1 MEIIAEIGQNH
12 NGDIKLAKELIYA
25 AKENGADVAK
35 FQIFNAKRLFS
46 KQNNPWYQDNIKA
59 ELKIKDIVELNNIC
73 KKVNIE
79 FMASVFDSKF
89 LKLTEEIEM
98 KRYKIASRSI
108 HDKKLVKKILS
119 LQKPTIISLGFW
131 NKKKLPFNR
140 NENQISYLY
149 CVSKYP
155 TRAKDLSL
163 SKKLFRDLDGFS
175 DHTIGIKSTIKA
187 MRLGAKIIE
196 KHFTLDKRLKGPDHK
211 LSITPNEL
219 KILTNYKVFLKN
231 V

>member
-35 FQIFNAKRLFS
+35 FQIFNAKKLFS

-59 ELKIKDIVELNNIC
+59 ELKIKDIMELNDTC

-89 LKLTEEIEM
+89 LKLTEKIKM

-108 HDKKLVKKILS
+108 HDKNLVKKILS
-119 LQKPTIISLGFW
+119 LKKPTIISLGFW

-140 NENQISYLY
+140 NKNQISYLY
-149 CVSKYP
+149 CVS
-155 TRAKDLSL
+155 
-163 SKKLFRDLDGFS
+163 
-175 DHTIGIKSTIKA
+175 
-187 MRLGAKIIE
+187 
-196 KHFTLDKRLKGPDHK
+196 
-211 LSITPNEL
+211 
-219 KILTNYKVFLKN
+219 
-231 V
+231 